1 MRLCRRAFAALVLAA
16 TLLSG
21 CGAVNSHHDPSG
33 EAAEEAVALRAGA
46 EWIFEGAAVPMEA
59 APEQS
64 AGPEAAQNAADLGT
78 VANPEA
84 PAALPLTLVPE
95 APGIKQKKNSRAMID
110 YSNTAEG
117 YVMVQ
122 FTAATQKRLKAQ
134 VAGPTTTYTYD
145 LTVGEWEVFPLSDGN
160 GNYKVTV
167 FENVSDNQYTM
178 ELSASF
184 SVELNDQF
192 GPYLYPNQYVD
203 YSGAVNAAAKAAELV
218 KGKDRTLDKVFA
230 VYDYVVKNLSY
241 DYAKAATVTSG
252 YLPVLD
258 SVLQE
263 GKGICF
269 DYASLMAG
277 MLRSQGIP
285 CKLVVGYAGKAY
297 HAWISVWTEESGWV
311 DGVIYFDGITWKRMD
326 PTFAS
331 SAKRSAEIMAY
342 IGNDVNYTAKYLY

>member
-1 MRLCRRAFAALVLAA
+1 MRFYWKRLMALTLAA
-16 TLLSG
+16 VLLSG
-21 CGAVNSHHDPSG
+21 CGAAKSHKEQPVDLTEG
-33 EAAEEAVALRAGA
+33 AVPLSAGA
-46 EWIFEGAAVPMEA
+46 EWIFAAPPVPMDSV
-59 APEQS
+59 PEQ
-64 AGPEAAQNAADLGT
+64 AAQPGAEQPAADLSA
-78 VANPEA
+78 VATPQA
-84 PAALPLTLVPE
+84 PAALPVTLVPE
-95 APGIKQKKNSRAMID
+95 APGVNEKKNSRAVID
-110 YSNTAEG
+110 YSNAAEG

-122 FTAATQKRLKAQ
+122 FTAATEKRLKAQ
-134 VAGPTTTYTYD
+134 VAGPATTYTYD

-160 GNYKVTV
+160 GNYKVTL
-167 FENVSDNQYTM
+167 FENVSENKYTM

-184 SVELNDQF
+184 PVELKDEF

-203 YSGAVNAAAKAAELV
+203 YSAAPGTIAKAAELV
-218 KGKDRTLDKVFA
+218 KDKGQTLEKVFA
-230 VYDYVVKNLSY
+230 IYDFVVKNLSY
-241 DYAKAATVTSG
+241 DYNKASTITSG

-263 GKGICF
+263 RKGICF

-285 CKLVVGYAGKAY
+285 CKLVVGYAGRSY
-297 HAWISVWTEESGWV
+297 HAWINVWTEESGWV

-331 SAKRSAEIMAY
+331 SARRSAEVMAY

>member
-1 MRLCRRAFAALVLAA
+1 MRLYWRVIAVLLAA
-16 TLLSG
+16 ILLSG
-21 CGAVNSHHDPSG
+21 CGAAKSHKGQPAELS
-33 EAAEEAVALRAGA
+33 EEAVPLSAGA
-46 EWIFEGAAVPMEA
+46 EWIFAMPPVPMES
-59 APEQS
+59 APEQTVR
-64 AGPEAAQNAADLGT
+64 AEAEQPAADLGV
-78 VANPEA
+78 VANPESPA
-84 PAALPLTLVPE
+84 PLPVLLVPE
-95 APGIKQKKNSRAMID
+95 ASGVKQKKNSRAVID

-122 FTAATQKRLKAQ
+122 FTAAAEKRLKAQ
-134 VAGPTTTYTYD
+134 VAGPATTYTYD
-145 LTVGEWEVFPLSDGN
+145 LTAVEWEVFPLSEGN
-160 GNYKVTV
+160 GNYKVTI
-167 FENVSDNQYTM
+167 FENVSDSKYIM

-184 SVELNDQF
+184 AVELEDEL

-203 YSGAVNAAAKAAELV
+203 YSTAANTVAKAAELEN
-218 KGKDRTLDKVFA
+218 GKKQTLEKVFA

-241 DYAKAATVTSG
+241 DYDKARTVTSG

-263 GKGICF
+263 RKGICF

-311 DGVIYFDGITWKRMD
+311 DGVIYFDGVNWKRMD

-331 SAKRSAEIMAY
+331 SSRQSAEVLAY